1 MGKGG
6 ALLGKRVAKLKEAV
20 AKLKEDVAKL
30 GEGVLFWGRLWLIG
44 VRYGYVL
51 QRACLLREMCG

>member
-6 ALLGKRVAKLKEAV
+6 VLLWKSVARLKEAV

-30 GEGVLFWGRLWLIG
+30 GEGVLIWGRMWPSGWRVRLIR
-44 VRYGYVL
+44 VR
-51 QRACLLREMCG
+51 CC